1 MLKKELGKA
10 KAEMEKKMAKIA
22 KEMRTMLGGMG
33 ALALNELDASL
44 DKSIKDMD
52 EKEAANILKGFDKN
66 KDGKVDKKEFVDNI
80 QNVLH
85 SSSQPKKC
93 TKWKAAMVS
102 VRCSDDVVQDDFGS
116 VKTDYMF

>member
-1 MLKKELGKA
+1 MCSLLKQVLNMLKKELGKA
-10 KAEMEKKMAKIA
+10 KAEMEKKMAKLPR
-22 KEMRTMLGGMG
+22 EMRAMLGGMG

-80 QNVLH
+80 QECLA
-85 SSSQPKKC
+85 QFIATKKVHQVEGGDGEC
-93 TKWKAAMVS
+93 KM
-102 VRCSDDVVQDDFGS
+102 Q
-116 VKTDYMF
+116 